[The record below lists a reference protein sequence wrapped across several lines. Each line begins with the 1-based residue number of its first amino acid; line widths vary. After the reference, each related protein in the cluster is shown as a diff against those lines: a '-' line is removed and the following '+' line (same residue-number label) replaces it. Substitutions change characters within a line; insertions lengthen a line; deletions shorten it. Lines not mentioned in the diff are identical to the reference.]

1 MHSHGASLSLVLLF
15 AFPLALFLP
24 FAILIALPLALF
36 AITLT
41 PTLHLSQFQRQ
52 SLLLPDGPTLAS
64 LFERPPP
71 VA

>member
-1 MHSHGASLSLVLLF
+1 MNVHSHGAACVALLL
-15 AFPLALFLP
+15 AFPLTLFLP

-41 PTLHLSQFQRQ
+41 PILHSCPLQRQ
-52 SLLLPDGPTLAS
+52 YLLPDSPTLAS

-71 VA
+71 TA